1 MFVGPDVDCLSVSKT
16 TVGRQQ
22 SAAAVSW
29 SAGSPSQAGCC
40 ALLSGDAKINTMR
53 SLCRDNL
60 ILYFSDLK
68 HLKPPAF
75 NWC

>member
-1 MFVGPDVDCLSVSKT
+1 MFGGPDVDCLSVSMA

-40 ALLSGDAKINTMR
+40 GLLSGDANINSMR
-53 SLCRDNL
+53 SLCREN
-60 ILYFSDLK
+60 
-68 HLKPPAF
+68 
-75 NWC
+75 

>member
-1 MFVGPDVDCLSVSKT
+1 MFGGRDVDCLSVSMA

-40 ALLSGDAKINTMR
+40 ALLSGDANINSMSMSMSISVQGELVT
-53 SLCRDNL
+53 L
-60 ILYFSDLK
+60 F
-68 HLKPPAF
+68 F
-75 NWC
+75 